1 VDNLTASDFT
11 VEFTVTE
18 HMWAQFNLELGRHSL
33 LPAGKSSPDHTG
45 IGLPVV
51 TFEAFLEAYFTTK
64 LN

>member
-1 VDNLTASDFT
+1 
-11 VEFTVTE
+11 
-18 HMWAQFNLELGRHSL
+18 MWAQFNLELGRHSL